1 MTAFFNT
8 GLSQQQFLQT
18 YWQKK
23 PLVIRGA
30 FKPPVADFT
39 ADDLAGLAMEQEI
52 DSRLIQQVADK
63 QWTLQNGPFSA
74 ETFEDLPDTGWTL
87 LVQDVDKHLPELQ
100 SLFDA
105 FRFIPDWRREDL
117 MVSYAVPGG
126 SVGPHT
132 DSYDVFLLQTEGIR
146 DWQISSSA
154 ITSPQWQQDSDL
166 RVLAEFEADQYW
178 SLEPG
183 DMLYLPPHY
192 AHYGIAKTACLTF
205 SIGFRAP
212 SQAQLLDALVNTLLE
227 AQSGETRYSDD
238 DLSVATHASQIDQ
251 QAIARC
257 KTLLHQTIESAET
270 SIIQAMGQ
278 VVTES
283 KPNLLELAES
293 VEPSIV
299 DIDELATYFE
309 QGNLLIRN
317 AYLRFAWYADAGKAY
332 CFVAGEHYVVS
343 ADCADLLPILCEEA
357 VITLTHW
364 QRFKAHDELVNLLIE
379 LLAVGALQWVNA
391 EDYSAI

>member
-8 GLSQQQFLQT
+8 GLTQQQFLQR

-30 FKPPVADFT
+30 FTPPVADFT
-39 ADDLAGLAMEQEI
+39 ADDLAGLAMEQAVE
-52 DSRLIQQVADK
+52 SRLIQQVAEN

-74 ETFEDLPDTGWTL
+74 ETFADLPETAWTL
-87 LVQDVDKHLPELQ
+87 LVQDVDKHLPQLQ
-100 SLFDA
+100 SLFDG

-146 DWQISSSA
+146 DWQISSSTV
-154 ITSPQWQQDSDL
+154 TSPQWQQDSDL
-166 RVLAEFEADQYW
+166 RVLAEFEADQHW
-178 SLEPG
+178 SLQPG
-183 DMLYLPPHY
+183 DMLYLPPHF
-192 AHYGIAKTACLTF
+192 AHFGIAKTACLTF

-212 SQAQLLDALVNTLLE
+212 SQAQLLDAVVNTLLE
-227 AQSGETRYSDD
+227 AQLGEAHYGDA
-238 DLSVATHASQIDQ
+238 DLMVATHAAHIDH

-257 KTLLHQTIESAET
+257 KTLLHQTIDANEA

-293 VEPSIV
+293 VEPCNI
-299 DIDELATYFE
+299 DADELAAFFE
-309 QGNLLIRN
+309 QGKPLIRN
-317 AYLRFAWYADAGKAY
+317 SYLRFAWYADADKAY
-332 CFVAGEHYVVS
+332 CFVGGECYAMSAGS
-343 ADCADLLPILCEEA
+343 AAALAVLCEAAEFN
-357 VITLTHW
+357 LEHW
-364 QRFKAHDELVNLLIE
+364 QRFNADASVVHLLIE
-379 LLAVGALQWVNA
+379 LLAAGALHWA
-391 EDYSAI
+391 DGEDY